1 MAVEEDNIFIF
12 GQKTS
17 EALFVFIAREVGE
30 GVEQTVVVINIALA
44 EERITARSVEECV
57 EIKINSLVLIGF
69 KLCLEPVKL
78 FVGYKLNKG
87 KIFVCYLAKENEYV
101 AVCFFAGVYKVISV
115 IRNSQNAVGL
125 VVREHAYVDVF
136 FPCFIVEFVFAVVV
150 TLAGEYVEVM
160 LGVIFVKRCVCRIF
174 TLF

>member
-1 MAVEEDNIFIF
+1 MSSVNGIFIF

-17 EALFVFIAREVGE
+17 EAFFVFIAREVGE
-30 GVEQTVVVINIALA
+30 GVEQTVVIINIALA
-44 EERITARSVEECV
+44 EERVTARSVEERV

-115 IRNSQNAVGL
+115 IRNS
-125 VVREHAYVDVF
+125 
-136 FPCFIVEFVFAVVV
+136 
-150 TLAGEYVEVM
+150 
-160 LGVIFVKRCVCRIF
+160 
-174 TLF
+174 